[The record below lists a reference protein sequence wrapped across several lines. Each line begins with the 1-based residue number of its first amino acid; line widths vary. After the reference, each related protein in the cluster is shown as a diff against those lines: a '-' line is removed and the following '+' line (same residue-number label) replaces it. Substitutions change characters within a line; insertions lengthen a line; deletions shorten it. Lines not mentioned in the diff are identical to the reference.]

1 MENAQPIFAS
11 PPWQTRILFSNE
23 ISYSLP
29 SFVYSYVEENSEKY
43 VLTSQR
49 THKRKKKAE
58 IWINTT
64 TESEKSRKKTNGLEN
79 NMKFLSLLDSG
90 GFLFSC

>member
-1 MENAQPIFAS
+1 MTN
-11 PPWQTRILFSNE
+11 THTVSNE

-58 IWINTT
+58 I
-64 TESEKSRKKTNGLEN
+64 
-79 NMKFLSLLDSG
+79 
-90 GFLFSC
+90 